1 MEAFDDL
8 THFAHW
14 FLQQPI
20 GSLTPPGRDAV
31 YDFDEL
37 TSMVL
42 YRKGEYQVELFL
54 VKPTTT
60 KMQLPGEHRH
70 PNVDSFE
77 YHLSGDIRFTLNGVQ
92 TVPDEQCAALVDG
105 VSWLCG
111 KHLTRIKPTDWHGAS
126 MSAGSGAFLS
136 IQKWLEGVQ
145 PTSVGMDWEGKP
157 HAEKQKKERQFEMT
171 KTDKETFLKSLGE

>member
-54 VKPTTT
+54 VKPLNV
-60 KMQLPGEHRH
+60 KMSLPGEHRH

-77 YHLSGDIRFTLNGVQ
+77 YHLSGDLRFSLNGQ
-92 TVPDEQCAALVDG
+92 QLVPTEQCQALNNDG
-105 VSWLCG
+105 TSWLCG
-111 KHLTRIKPTDWHGAS
+111 KHLTRIKPTDWHGATIGAKS
-126 MSAGSGAFLS
+126 GGAFLS
-136 IQKWLEGVQ
+136 IQKWLNGVQ

-157 HAEKQKKERQFEMT
+157 HAEKLKKGME
-171 KTDKETFLKSLGE
+171 KYLNDIVSKVKEED